1 MLTGETGNTDP
12 CLFLLDRDHYV
23 SRWERKHW
31 PMSKGS
37 VQLDI
42 YHYVKRWEWKY
53 WPMVKGSVQLEVLK
67 NKLNVVKRI
76 WLLILTIIVAVSEL
90 FNGLN
95 PKLTFPSGKTPTFWI
110 KTTAA
115 KKQLT
120 NLVMKMGTFTVYRY
134 IYNFDFFNL
143 IKDWYCC
150 RRFWHGLVDKHR
162 WL

>member
-67 NKLNVVKRI
+67 NKLKVVKRI

-134 IYNFDFFNL
+134 IYNFDFL
-143 IKDWYCC
+143 HSIITLLYIP
-150 RRFWHGLVDKHR
+150 L
-162 WL
+162 